1 MAQINET
8 MTEKLSTQEAAVPA
22 RPHFWFRLS
31 VMAGNALQLTGL
43 VLGWALLYIDGC
55 FVRSAAAQVV
65 LMLAAWFLIYI
76 TCHALGHYLVGR
88 LVGIRFRGYGVRGT
102 DHPQDYP
109 PVLRQMMSALPT
121 FTVMTEKS
129 SMAAARLLAKAL
141 MFGAGESFTA
151 IFSILAGFA
160 AWRAGI
166 AGGFI
171 LFAAMIL
178 FNLLSTVVTSIVPR
192 GDYAKAR
199 RALSGGR

>member
-1 MAQINET
+1 MATSELPKQT
-8 MTEKLSTQEAAVPA
+8 TLPA
-22 RPHFWFRLS
+22 RPAFWFRLS
-31 VMAGNALQLTGL
+31 VFEGNALQLFGL
-43 VLGWALLYIDGC
+43 LFGSGVLYLDSRVNINVIARVI
-55 FVRSAAAQVV
+55 
-65 LMLAAWFLIYI
+65 LMLVGWFLIYI

-109 PVLRQMMSALPT
+109 PVLRQMMSAMPT

-129 SMAAARLLAKAL
+129 SMAAARPIARAL

-151 IFSILAGFA
+151 IFSILAGLY

-166 AGGFI
+166 PGGFV
-171 LFAAMIL
+171 LFVAMII
-178 FNLLSTVVTSIVPR
+178 FNIISTIATSIIPR

-199 RALSGGR
+199 HALTGPR

>member
-1 MAQINET
+1 
-8 MTEKLSTQEAAVPA
+8 MTQAKEEFTAAPLPQKAVVPD
-22 RPHFWFRLS
+22 RPSFWFRLS
-31 VMAGNALQLTGL
+31 VPAGNALQLAGQ
-43 VLGWALLYIDGC
+43 VLGWTLLFIDARTAL
-55 FVRSAAAQVV
+55 SPAARVV
-65 LMLAAWFLIYI
+65 LMLAGWLLIYI
-76 TCHALGHYLVGR
+76 TCHSLGHYLIGR

-129 SMAAARLLAKAL
+129 SMAAARPLAKAL

-151 IFSILAGFA
+151 IFSILAGLY

-166 AGGFI
+166 PGGFA
-171 LFAAMIL
+171 LFAAMIV
-178 FNLLSTVVTSIVPR
+178 FNLFSTVMTSIVPR

-199 RALSGGR
+199 RALSGG